1 MKRLICFLK
10 NIPIKVFRGWFVLR
24 PVPMTRIEVVA
35 PVDKVDKIV
44 MDIGNIGVAHFID
57 VAKTKE
63 KKYRGVAEEVRRI
76 ERENFLLQLSNR
88 INNLI
93 KKLENVPYP
102 NPIPIEEDPKK
113 VLKEIEEK
121 VASLEVEYA
130 KIENMVKELS
140 EEKASLERDVRQLYD
155 EYENVK
161 RFLVENKVDL
171 SILPDIPFKALEVK
185 NSIRSFHEDLV
196 EIQRSLAF
204 IDTAGKM
211 ASSYMSIPNDK
222 KEIEKIDED
231 LEKTL
236 ALNQTVK
243 RDVPEATEEIGKIE
257 AILNEIKEVIR
268 RKVEAIEKVEEL
280 KSKISQVKEKV
291 EKIEKELTGEIVN
304 LLGEEFS
311 SNLKQALN
319 ITEEIEVLSLGSPKV
334 EKLIGKIS
342 NLVYGIRRG
351 FEVLESVEKYL
362 ALDSVRRLVE
372 EVRGGDVESIKTI
385 FEESKTLLAKLPL
398 RHLETIERAFNILAM
413 ENRIQELTKEP
424 MELKEKVVEIA
435 KKADYI
441 HAYNEIVEIELKIE
455 NLYKKFRQTGKT
467 CVFEVWVRK
476 SDVEKA
482 VNTIREACP
491 TAVVNIE
498 EKEEAEDKPPTKME
512 NPKISWPFEKLVA
525 AYGLPNYH
533 ELDPTI
539 ITLITFPIIFGF
551 MFGDVGHGLIL
562 LIGGLLLN
570 KIWDKFNLKGEIWD
584 PIRQGRNLIVA
595 CGVTATFFG
604 FMYGELFGPTNYE
617 YIRHAI
623 EHGAIV
629 PPAWYSQLTGLEGPV
644 WFSPTENL
652 IYFFEIALFVG
663 MVHLTFGIVLDLVNK
678 VRLKEYREAIAP
690 ASWLWFYGSLI
701 YLLLLVMS
709 PGLPIIPN
717 GKTPAEVIGS
727 VFKPPAENLILMFF
741 IVPFVGML
749 VLHKFAVGDFMEA
762 FSETVTKTI
771 ESLSNTFSYARI
783 LALGVTHA
791 LFSELGLMG
800 TGNPAM
806 FWVVLVMVTLFMII
820 ALEGML
826 TFAHTLRLHWVE
838 WFSKFYK
845 GDGIPFEGFTIKRRF
860 TVVSKV

>member
-1 MKRLICFLK
+1 MLQ
-10 NIPIKVFRGWFVLR
+10 
-24 PVPMTRIEVVA
+24 PVRMVRVEVVA
-35 PVDKVDKIV
+35 PIDKVDKIV
-44 MDIGNIGVAHFID
+44 RGIGNLGIAHFID
-57 VAKTKE
+57 VAKTKQ
-63 KKYRGVAEEVRRI
+63 KKYGDVAGEVRRI

-102 NPIPIEEDPKK
+102 NPIPVEEEPEK

-130 KIENMVKELS
+130 KIENMVKELN
-140 EEKASLERDVRQLYD
+140 EEKASLERDVRQLYE

-161 RFLVENKVDL
+161 RFLAENKVDL
-171 SILPDIPFKALEVK
+171 TTLPKIPLKALEVK
-185 NSIRSFHEDLV
+185 DSIRSLYEDLV
-196 EIQRSLAF
+196 EIQRNLAL

-211 ASSYMSIPNDK
+211 ASSYMPIPNDE
-222 KEIEKIDED
+222 KEIEKIGED

-236 ALNQTVK
+236 AVNQMVK
-243 RDVPEATEEIGKIE
+243 KDIPEAAEEIGRVE
-257 AILNEIKEVIR
+257 AMLNEIKEVVR
-268 RKVEAIEKVEEL
+268 RKVEAIEKIREL
-280 KSKISQVKEKV
+280 KAKTSQLKEKV
-291 EKIEKELTGEIVN
+291 EKVEKELTGEIVS
-304 LLGEEFS
+304 LLGEGFS
-311 SNLKQALN
+311 LSLKQALN
-319 ITEEIEVLSLGSPKV
+319 LVGEVEVLSLGSPKV
-334 EKLIGKIS
+334 EELTGKVS
-342 NLVYGIRRG
+342 GLVYEIRRG
-351 FEVLESVEKYL
+351 FEVLENAEKYL
-362 ALDSVRRLVE
+362 TLDSVRRLIE
-372 EVRGGDVESIKTI
+372 EARGGDVESIKTV

-398 RHLETIERAFNILAM
+398 RHLETVERAFNILAM

-424 MELKEKVVEIA
+424 TKLKERVVEIA
-435 KKADYI
+435 KKADHI
-441 HAYNEIVEIELKIE
+441 HAYNEIVEIELTIE

-467 CVFEVWVRK
+467 CIFEVWVRK
-476 SDVEKA
+476 SDVDRAVKA
-482 VNTIREACP
+482 IRETCP
-491 TAVVNIE
+491 TAVVNVE
-498 EKEEAEDKPPTKME
+498 EKEEEGDKPPTKME
-512 NPKISWPFEKLVA
+512 NPKIAWPFEKLVA
-525 AYGLPNYH
+525 AYGFPNYH
-533 ELDPTI
+533 ELDPTV
-539 ITLITFPIIFGF
+539 ITLITFPVLFGL

-595 CGVTATFFG
+595 CGITATFFG

-617 YIRHAI
+617 YIRHAV
-623 EHGAIV
+623 EHGGVV
-629 PPAWYSQLTGLEGPV
+629 PPAWYSQLTGLEGPI

-652 IYFFEIALFVG
+652 IYFFEVALFVG
-663 MVHLTFGIVLDLVNK
+663 MIHLTFGIVLDLINK
-678 VRLKEYREAIAP
+678 VRLREYREAIAP

-701 YLLLLVMS
+701 YLFLLVMS

-717 GKTPAEVIGS
+717 GKTPVEVIGS

-762 FSETVTKTI
+762 FSEAVTKTI

-806 FWVVLVMVTLFMII
+806 FWVVLLMVTLFMII

-845 GDGIPFEGFTIKRRF
+845 GDGIPFEGFTIRRRF
-860 TVVSKV
+860 TVAKV